1 MHLEPGANAADFR
14 VADDVVWWPGRSGAG
29 HEKVAVVTV
38 SYNTR
43 ELTALLL
50 WSLRTI
56 VNWPDLEIVVVDNGS
71 ADGSAELLAGAA
83 QAGICVLLA
92 NDLNRQHG
100 PGLNQGISWLG
111 SRRGPLPAWIWIL
124 DSDGLPHGRT
134 RCRQPWPSR
143 RPAQR
148 P

>member
-1 MHLEPGANAADFR
+1 MRQTFW
-14 VADDVVWWPGRSGAG
+14 VAGDVVWWPRKSGAG
-29 HEKVAVVTV
+29 REKVAVVTV

-71 ADGSAELLAGAA
+71 ADGSAELLAEAA
-83 QAGICVLLA
+83 QAGICVLVA
-92 NDLNRQHG
+92 NDVNRQHG
-100 PGLNQGISWLG
+100 PGLNQGISWLA

-124 DSDGLPHGRT
+124 DSDVVAARPDALSAALAGL
-134 RCRQPWPSR
+134 SR
-143 RPAQR
+143 RDPWLAR
-148 P
+148 